1 MSVRS
6 RLRIL
11 AVIAG
16 IVPPSALAAQD
27 APYESPPEALPRVV
41 APQPVPFDHKL
52 HMDHRMT
59 CVDCHPGAIESERA
73 GLPDRDRCM
82 LCHQAVAA
90 DRAGVQ
96 QLADMASGTKISW
109 ERVYR
114 VPDFVFFSHSEH
126 ASAGLQCAVCHGPV
140 ATRSVLRQEISTNMV
155 ACMNCHAQRQAS
167 NECYLCHDLGQ

>member
-6 RLRIL
+6 CPWVL
-11 AVIAG
+11 AMAAG
-16 IVPPSALAAQD
+16 IVTPSWLAAQD
-27 APYESPPEALPRVV
+27 PLYESPPENLPRAVD
-41 APQPVPFDHKL
+41 PQPVPFDHKL
-52 HMDHRMT
+52 HMGLRMT
-59 CVDCHPGAIESERA
+59 CMDCHPGALERERA

-82 LCHQAVAA
+82 LCHQSIAK

-96 QLADMASGTKISW
+96 ELAAMAPGTRIRW

-126 ASAGLQCAVCHGPV
+126 ASAGLACADCHGPV
-140 ATRSVLRQEISTNMV
+140 ETRRVLHQELSTNMV
-155 ACMNCHAQRQAS
+155 ACMNCHAERQAS